1 MSQGKPTP
9 VSYQTRQPQS
19 DTQRVFFSSTNYAR
33 VLQPLRE
40 QYEKR
45 LNRVELPD
53 DVDKRLQ
60 KTLQHYMGEVFRIN
74 GPSASINMLNQ
85 ESFRETSMN
94 TDAWLARQTSAP
106 VTQTRGPVSDSI
118 FESVGNRFEREQQSR
133 APPPAA
139 PGGSVNFA
147 FPQES
152 EEENEDPLEKYERIR
167 KLRDAETKA
176 AVVTTTPNKPRNDI
190 LSEPSAPTPTTVLP
204 ALQNNNPPAPPL
216 LAPRPQDYV
225 IKQEDVV
232 KYREIESN
240 LYIYSGDRDWLNN
253 RAENRYNF
261 TVAFN
266 PANNSNTATFSPSV
280 KERFKNIVRMELVKV
295 IFSAESL
302 GVTVRQVPAP
312 SGTTVVSD
320 TGRILNVLNYPYLM
334 VRLNEWTG
342 NGYGTNAN
350 IDNTFGLIQYDQ
362 TWKSDPKADNV
373 GYISMTPRYLKAQRV
388 YAPTPLATLQKLSI
402 TLESPD
408 GNPLTSLLDTV
419 EISRIYLAASTA
431 VATAPATSVYSSNPN
446 TESYIF
452 IATKAFFSRFSVA
465 EGDTIQIRGYDVG
478 IDTNVT
484 PSLQNEFNSFINRGE
499 GHVVVGTAWGAGEV
513 ALPATPPVFL
523 TDGSNSV
530 GYCNYIVIRSRF
542 ADPTTGS
549 TARNYFGGGGSQEL
563 LIKTRLEGATQ
574 STNAAALNRNRQSH
588 LTIRVITREMDYG
601 SNVRPD
607 NT

>member
-1 MSQGKPTP
+1 MNQGKPIAA
-9 VSYQTRQPQS
+9 SYQNRQPQS
-19 DTQRVFFSSTNYAR
+19 DTHRVFFSSTNYAR

-40 QYEKR
+40 QYEKK

-53 DVDKRLQ
+53 DVDRRLQ

-94 TDAWLARQTSAP
+94 TDAWLARQTTAP
-106 VTQTRGPVSDSI
+106 VIQTRAPVADSI

-147 FPQES
+147 FPQEN
-152 EEENEDPLEKYERIR
+152 EEDNEDPLERYERIR
-167 KLRDAETKA
+167 KLREAETKA
-176 AVVTTTPNKPRNDI
+176 AVVATTPNKPRNDI

-216 LAPRPQDYV
+216 LAPRPQDYI

-266 PANNSNTATFSPSV
+266 PANNGNSATFSPSV

-302 GVTVRQVPAP
+302 NVSVRQ
-312 SGTTVVSD
+312 TTTLSD
-320 TGRILNVLNYPYLM
+320 TSRVLNVLSYPYLM

-342 NGYGTNAN
+342 NGYGTNAY

-362 TWKSDPKADNV
+362 IWKSDNSAANF

-402 TLESPD
+402 TLETPD

-419 EISRIYLAASTA
+419 EISRIYLAASTQ
-431 VATAPATSVYSSNPN
+431 TSVYSTNPDN
-446 TESYIF
+446 ASYIF

-465 EGDTIQIRGYDVG
+465 EGDTLLIRGYDVG
-478 IDTNVT
+478 TDANVT
-484 PSLQNEFNSFINRGE
+484 TPLQNDFNSFINKAD
-499 GHVVVGTAWGAGEV
+499 GHVVVGTGF
-513 ALPATPPVFL
+513 ATAEGVSPPTHPLVV
-523 TDGSNSV
+523 TDTPNSV
-530 GYCNYIVIRSRF
+530 GYCNMIVIRSRF
-542 ADPTTGS
+542 VDPSTGA
-549 TARNYFGGGGSQEL
+549 TNRNFFGGTGTQETL
-563 LIKTRLEGATQ
+563 LKTRLEGASQ

>member
-74 GPSASINMLNQ
+74 GPSASINLLNQ

-106 VTQTRGPVSDSI
+106 VTQSRGPVSDSI

-176 AVVTTTPNKPRNDI
+176 AVVATTPNKPRNDI

-253 RAENRYNF
+253 RNENRYNF

-266 PANNSNTATFSPSV
+266 PANNSNSATFSPSV

-302 GVTVRQVPAP
+302 GVTVRKT
-312 SGTTVVSD
+312 GTTVAPVID
-320 TGRILNVLNYPYLM
+320 TGRVMNVLNYPYLM

-362 TWKSDPKADNV
+362 TWKSDPQAPNF
-373 GYISMTPRYLKAQRV
+373 GYISMTPRYLKAQRL

-402 TLESPD
+402 TLETPD
-408 GNPLTSLLDTV
+408 GNPLTTSLDTV
-419 EISRIYLAASTA
+419 EISRLYLGSSTEL
-431 VATAPATSVYSSNPN
+431 SIYSSISPDN
-446 TESYIF
+446 SYIF
-452 IATKAFFSRFSVA
+452 IFTKAFFSRFAVA

-484 PSLQNEFNSFINRGE
+484 TSLQNDFNGFINKTD
-499 GHVVVGTAWGAGEV
+499 GHVVVGTGYAAPQTSV
-513 ALPATPPVFL
+513 PTTPLPVTV
-523 TDGSNSV
+523 TDGPNTV
-530 GYCNYIVIRSRF
+530 GYCNFIVIRSRF
-542 ADPTTGS
+542 VDPTIGTG
-549 TARNYFGGGGSQEL
+549 RNYFGTTADNED
-563 LIKTRLEGATQ
+563 LIKARLAAAAQ

-588 LTIRVITREMDYG
+588 FTLRIITREMDYG